1 MKPPGRI
8 EFLDRKNY
16 RQRRLRD
23 AARVLPLFGM
33 VLMFMPL
40 MWSGGDPE
48 QRLTSTGFVY
58 LFGLWFVLI
67 VLAAVL
73 ALVLRPTDADDADT
87 DKTEERR

>member
-1 MKPPGRI
+1 MKPQGRV

-23 AARVLPLFGM
+23 ATRVLPLFGL
-33 VLMFMPL
+33 VLMFLPL
-40 MWSGGDPE
+40 MWSGGDAQ

-58 LFGLWFVLI
+58 LFGLWCVLI

-73 ALVLRPTDADDADT
+73 ALVLRPADADQDT
-87 DKTEERR
+87 DNSGSGR

>member
-1 MKPPGRI
+1 MKPQGRV

-23 AARVLPLFGM
+23 ATRVLPLFGL
-33 VLMFMPL
+33 VLMFLPL
-40 MWSGGDPE
+40 MWSGGDAQ

-58 LFGLWFVLI
+58 LFGLWCVLI

-73 ALVLRPTDADDADT
+73 ALVSRPADADQDT
-87 DKTEERR
+87 DNSGSGH